1 MTKNTYNI
9 TSSVLSGV
17 AVGVGMYFDLTI
29 LEQILVVIILP
40 GSFLFIYRKKLKK
53 WKNLPTIFKVRGSYG
68 NALFFKHLSVKHY

>member
-9 TSSVLSGV
+9 ISSVLTGV

-53 WKNLPTIFKVRGSYG
+53 WKNLPTIFNAKGSYI
-68 NALFFKHLSVKHY
+68 LSSRR